1 MPTEREIKCERKAIY
16 LDIICGIMSSALAL
30 TALAVA
36 AISHRIFSM
45 GWFAVSVTFWTAY
58 LLFSFFLI
66 GLGIYTWK
74 MNKNF
79 ETNKAKK
86 DLKAP
91 IV

>member
-1 MPTEREIKCERKAIY
+1 MQSEREIKDERKAIY
-16 LDIICGIMSSALAL
+16 FDVICGIISSVLAFSG
-30 TALAVA
+30 LAFA
-36 AISHRIFSM
+36 AISNRIFNM
-45 GWFAVSVTFWTAY
+45 GWLTVSVTFWTAY

-79 ETNKAKK
+79 DSKKPIK
-86 DLKAP
+86 DLRAP

>member
-1 MPTEREIKCERKAIY
+1 MPTEREIKDGKKAIY

-30 TALAVA
+30 AALAFA
-36 AISHRIFSM
+36 AISHRIFNM

-66 GLGIYTWK
+66 GLGIYIWK

-79 ETNKAKK
+79 ETKKPRK

>member
-1 MPTEREIKCERKAIY
+1 MPTEREIKDERVAIY
-16 LDIICGIMSSALAL
+16 FDVICGLISSVLAL
-30 TALAVA
+30 SGLVYA
-36 AISHRIFSM
+36 AISNRIFNM

-58 LLFSFFLI
+58 SLFSFFLI

-74 MNKNF
+74 KNKNF
-79 ETNKAKK
+79 DIKQLRK

>member
-1 MPTEREIKCERKAIY
+1 MKSEREIKDERKAIY
-16 LDIICGIMSSALAL
+16 FDVICGLLSSILSL
-30 TALAVA
+30 TGLAVA
-36 AISHRIFSM
+36 AISHRIFNM

-79 ETNKAKK
+79 DTKKPSK
-86 DLKAP
+86 DLRAP
-91 IV
+91 VV